1 MESVSK
7 AKITGLKLENVK
19 RIKLVEIQPAENGLT
34 IIGGNNG
41 EGKTSVLDGIAYA
54 LGGESFRP
62 SALTNGDGNA
72 YIRVDIGDYTVEI
85 LSARKS
91 TDYEGKDAIV
101 IRYSFTNNS
110 DDATSFMFATQSKAF
125 QDGVELEMAVLMD
138 DDTYNSQDLTKEIKT
153 GASIEVEKAFV
164 LDSDSPVEA
173 EVSELVSFDDEQKV
187 EKTFDLATL

>member
-1 MESVSK
+1 MKKILKMTALLFTLAAVFALCLTGCSGEPSESGGEPAQS
-7 AKITGLKLENVK
+7 NVA
-19 RIKLVEIQPAENGLT
+19 ETASPSPEPEEGENGA
-34 IIGGNNG
+34 GN
-41 EGKTSVLDGIAYA
+41 L
-54 LGGESFRP
+54 
-62 SALTNGDGNA
+62 
-72 YIRVDIGDYTVEI
+72 GDYTVEI